1 VHQQSKNADERFS
14 SFLKKLKRLI
24 MSKSS
29 IESNKERFQEARR
42 YWDREAPNFDDEPDH
57 GLRDSIVYEA
67 WESRIKTWFPAS
79 PSRVLDIGC
88 GTGSLS
94 VMLIGLGY
102 TVTGV
107 DFSPAMID
115 IAKAKALTK
124 GLDVE
129 FAIMDA
135 AFPGLAPRQ
144 FGAVICRHLLWALP
158 EPGKVLQRWTRLLK
172 QDGRLVLVEG
182 YWEAGGGLH
191 LDEVRK
197 ILPSS
202 FTGVTIENLSDHPD
216 LWGKHVT
223 DERYVIIAC
232 LE

>member
-1 VHQQSKNADERFS
+1 
-14 SFLKKLKRLI
+14 
-24 MSKSS
+24 MSKDSFEDYEMQLQAS
-29 IESNKERFQEARR
+29 RR
-42 YWDREAPNFDDEPDH
+42 YWNDEAPNFDDEPDH
-57 GLRDSIVYEA
+57 GLRDLIVYEA
-67 WESRIKTWFPAS
+67 WVSLLKTWLPAA
-79 PSRVLDIGC
+79 PSTLLDIGC

-94 VMLIGLGY
+94 VVLAGLGY
-102 TVTGV
+102 EVTGV
-107 DFSPAMID
+107 DLSPSMITF
-115 IAKAKALTK
+115 AKAKALTK

-129 FAIMDA
+129 FTIMDA

-144 FGAVICRHLLWALP
+144 FNAIICRHLLWALP
-158 EPGKVLQRWTRLLK
+158 QPDNVLQRWTRLLK
-172 QDGRLVLVEG
+172 QNGTLVLVEG
-182 YWEAGGGLH
+182 FWEAGGGLH

-216 LWGKHVT
+216 LWGKHVP